1 METKESDM
9 EDEEARSAAESSDD
23 NDEGTQRYMKT
34 MRKEGVQVKASLTC
48 CCQPLFTKKHDKHDK
63 KHQNKQ
69 TCDLRLCFKKKI
81 CVIDGKE
88 CAGEYCLFCL

>member
-1 METKESDM
+1 METKESDT

-34 MRKEGVQVKASLTC
+34 MRKEGVRVKASLTC
-48 CCQPLFTKKHDKHDK
+48 CCQPLFTEKCNKRDK

-69 TCDLRLCFKKKI
+69 TCDLQLCFKKNI

-88 CAGEYCLFCL
+88 HAGEYCLFCL